1 MNEQPTQEKA
11 FDCVK
16 WTREV
21 RDRINEKIADMSYA
35 ELSQWL
41 EEGVRKNPFFSR
53 IPVARKP
60 PSRALRRE
68 HRRTAALGDI
78 GSPKEIENEE

>member
-1 MNEQPTQEKA
+1 MTNDPQRQEKA
-11 FDCVK
+11 SDCVK

-41 EEGVRKNPFFSR
+41 EEGDRK
-53 IPVARKP
+53 
-60 PSRALRRE
+60 
-68 HRRTAALGDI
+68 
-78 GSPKEIENEE
+78 